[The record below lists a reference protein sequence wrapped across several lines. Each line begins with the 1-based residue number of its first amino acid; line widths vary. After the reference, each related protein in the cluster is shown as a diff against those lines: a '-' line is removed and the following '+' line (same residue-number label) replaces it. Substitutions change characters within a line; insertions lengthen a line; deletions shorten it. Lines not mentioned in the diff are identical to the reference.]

1 MKVTIFHNVQP
12 EHRFQGY
19 QAGDAIVR
27 VFEAEVPDGQDPH
40 AVAEQ
45 MFEMGNAPEDY
56 LSGDALDLAITYRGR
71 RLRSLS
77 VGDVVAVGETPL
89 AVARC
94 GYTLVSGPV
103 NETLNGDHGSVP
115 WIGQVAW

>member
-12 EHRFQGY
+12 EHRFEGY
-19 QAGDAIVR
+19 RPGDAIVR
-27 VFEAEVPDGQDPH
+27 VFETEAPDGQDPH
-40 AVAEQ
+40 ITAEE
-45 MFEMGNAPEDY
+45 MFTIGNAPEDY
-56 LSGDALDLAITYRGR
+56 LSGRQLELATAYRAR

-115 WIGQVAW
+115 WVRQAWS